1 MNRLLGNMKLNWQLY
16 VLIVPPIAWFLVF
29 QYLPLYGIQ
38 LAFKD
43 FIAVEGIWR
52 SPWVGMENFER
63 FFRSYNFWTLI
74 RNTLEVSL
82 YQLVLGF
89 PAPIL
94 LALMLN
100 EVVIV
105 KFKKTVQMVAYA
117 PHFISTV
124 VIVGM
129 LGVFLSQETGLL
141 NIALE
146 KLGLDQIAFL
156 SSPSWFKTLFVTS
169 GVWQGVG
176 WSSIIYLAALSG
188 VDTQLHEAAIVDG
201 ASKIQRIWHINIPG
215 ILPTIIIL
223 LILEIGGLM
232 SIGFEKIFLMQ
243 NALNLSSSDVI
254 STYVYRIGL
263 LGADFSFATAVGLF
277 NSIINCLLLLYVN
290 AYSRRLTKT
299 SLW

>member
-1 MNRLLGNMKLNWQLY
+1 MKLNWQLY